1 MKPTTKPPKFYRE
14 FVKKYPV
21 VGETYEALGDAVHH
35 QGPLND
41 RERALVK
48 LAISGSNLYQSA
60 FKAHIRKAVAVG
72 IRREE
77 IEHLALLMLPTVG
90 FPTMM
95 VLMGII
101 EDQFDNTNQSGI
113 SARTKDSPAN

>member
-1 MKPTTKPPKFYRE
+1 MKQNPKPPTFYTQ
-14 FVKKYPV
+14 FLKKYPV
-21 VGETYEALGDAVHH
+21 VGAKYEQLGEAVHN
-35 QGPLND
+35 QGPLD
-41 RERALVK
+41 ERERALIK

-60 FKAHIRKAVAVG
+60 FKAHVRKALAAG
-72 IRREE
+72 ITRDE

-101 EDQFDNTNQSGI
+101 EDQFEGATSV
-113 SARTKDSPAN
+113 